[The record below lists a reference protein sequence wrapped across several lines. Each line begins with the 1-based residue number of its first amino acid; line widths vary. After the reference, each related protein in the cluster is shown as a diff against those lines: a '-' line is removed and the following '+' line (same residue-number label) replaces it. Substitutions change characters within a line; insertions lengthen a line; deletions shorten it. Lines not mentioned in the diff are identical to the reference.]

1 MGCCAVEKGLEE
13 EEIIANFNKIL
24 KENEFDFNIKNY
36 KENYNKI
43 SKLSG
48 NNFKKLCKKQNVRV
62 AFLTIIR
69 KDRKI
74 TTYSIDKKEDMEK
87 ILYYIIILTLLLENK
102 IEEENPRNDIANNL
116 INLKIEL
123 ITHGYNLFNLIIKD
137 INYMKNIIYY
147 LSKLF
152 YLCFKDF
159 DNSNNYISIKAYI
172 TNIQFIV
179 NNNCLEDEEE
189 YYIFIRDN
197 IFALGQFFHYNNNII
212 LSEEGIINILTAIYS
227 NILFHHY
234 EYLIS
239 NYSLIKENINKNIRN
254 TTMKLMNYNNNISNE
269 NEILPNITQTFDL
282 INSFSVNMKNDHKDF
297 KDINLIIESLYYS
310 IKVSS
315 QDIYSGKNLLK
326 IFSDKLKEKNI
337 ENKKEDNK
345 FIDIIYLLFFYE
357 CCIKDD
363 EKITLCLLEYITGL
377 FLSNDSI
384 MVFNENNINY
394 DIILDSYYLIYKNE
408 TLTKQ
413 YISLLSQIFIKEI
426 ENNCQNSLLLSQ
438 LIQIYYRK
446 GKMINKIINLFFNFL
461 MNISQYYNEKM
472 NIVNNNENIISNED
486 NNNITIINDILLNLN
501 SIIIT
506 YFINNTGFSSFIN
519 GNNNYKKL
527 VSTSSNITHN
537 IYDNK
542 DNTNNSK
549 INLSDYNIIIRNFFN
564 FNDLKEIN
572 DLNNIEFFLYFHSFL
587 ITHAIDFKELVNDFS
602 KKDKIYHYLFKI
614 ITKLEIMLI
623 QISDKEN
630 NYIKTGKEE
639 IDKNDYTI
647 YINDI
652 MLAISLIL
660 KIIEINDS
668 KYYIQDCYILYKE
681 LENNIQSLL
690 ELQKLNENGNN
701 EIDCFN
707 LKIIYSIIFFILIQF
722 IRLIQ
727 IPNSI
732 IKNHKE
738 ILECINKSN
747 SNERLGNYLS
757 KIEISNFNLYNNSIK
772 PNIQYL
778 KEILFYKENKE
789 QSFINYNS
797 LKQIL
802 DIIYSKLFGKDTSLN
817 IFFDNQIMNSKYF
830 YNVDINSYNRSGSK
844 ASNVTE
850 IKDNSVLNKFENELN
865 ENYIDEIS
873 IHIVESKNK
882 IKNSINNEND
892 NLQISKDSKIKI
904 PSNNDIST
912 DERILS
918 NSITND
924 ENLFNKIKI

>member
-1 MGCCAVEKGLEE
+1 MIFQK
-13 EEIIANFNKIL
+13 KI
-24 KENEFDFNIKNY
+24 K
-36 KENYNKI
+36 
-43 SKLSG
+43 
-48 NNFKKLCKKQNVRV
+48 
-62 AFLTIIR
+62 
-69 KDRKI
+69 
-74 TTYSIDKKEDMEK
+74 
-87 ILYYIIILTLLLENK
+87 YIN
-102 IEEENPRNDIANNL
+102 
-116 INLKIEL
+116 
-123 ITHGYNLFNLIIKD
+123 
-137 INYMKNIIYY
+137 
-147 LSKLF
+147 
-152 YLCFKDF
+152 
-159 DNSNNYISIKAYI
+159 
-172 TNIQFIV
+172 
-179 NNNCLEDEEE
+179 
-189 YYIFIRDN
+189 
-197 IFALGQFFHYNNNII
+197 
-212 LSEEGIINILTAIYS
+212 
-227 NILFHHY
+227 
-234 EYLIS
+234 
-239 NYSLIKENINKNIRN
+239 
-254 TTMKLMNYNNNISNE
+254 
-269 NEILPNITQTFDL
+269 
-282 INSFSVNMKNDHKDF
+282 
-297 KDINLIIESLYYS
+297 
-310 IKVSS
+310 
-315 QDIYSGKNLLK
+315 
-326 IFSDKLKEKNI
+326 
-337 ENKKEDNK
+337 
-345 FIDIIYLLFFYE
+345 
-357 CCIKDD
+357 
-363 EKITLCLLEYITGL
+363 
-377 FLSNDSI
+377 
-384 MVFNENNINY
+384 
-394 DIILDSYYLIYKNE
+394 
-408 TLTKQ
+408 
-413 YISLLSQIFIKEI
+413 
-426 ENNCQNSLLLSQ
+426 
-438 LIQIYYRK
+438 
-446 GKMINKIINLFFNFL
+446 
-461 MNISQYYNEKM
+461 
-472 NIVNNNENIISNED
+472 
-486 NNNITIINDILLNLN
+486 
-501 SIIIT
+501 
-506 YFINNTGFSSFIN
+506 
-519 GNNNYKKL
+519 
-527 VSTSSNITHN
+527 
-537 IYDNK
+537 
-542 DNTNNSK
+542 
-549 INLSDYNIIIRNFFN
+549 
-564 FNDLKEIN
+564 
-572 DLNNIEFFLYFHSFL
+572 
-587 ITHAIDFKELVNDFS
+587 
-602 KKDKIYHYLFKI
+602 LFKI

-707 LKIIYSIIFFILIQF
+707 LKIIYSIIFFILTQF

-757 KIEISNFNLYNNSIK
+757 KIEISNFNLYNNSTK

-778 KEILFYKENKE
+778 KELLFYKENKE

-892 NLQISKDSKIKI
+892 NLQISKFSKIKV